1 MSFSWNL
8 SYPYN
13 TPQRGLGTY
22 DANGN
27 LIPPT
32 RAEWDAKVPFAK
44 AGKPVAVLHRNGKP
58 IITEPLIGVTLRD
71 VVKSIERGLTSVL
84 DPSDSDQRPLVYAA
98 VAMSFFAQLQ
108 KDAAR
113 PCASPAHREI
123 RSAQAYGAR
132 FARQLRWIRRQLE
145 LTRWCP
151 DVRCG
156 LVAVHSGISL
166 AALATCPRSRTSSR
180 DIVRRLIVDFFV
192 PEN

>member
-71 VVKSIERGLTSVL
+71 VVKSIERGLTRVL
-84 DPSDSDQRPLVYAA
+84 DPSDPDQRPLVYAA
-98 VAMSFFAQLQ
+98 VANW
-108 KDAAR
+108 
-113 PCASPAHREI
+113 
-123 RSAQAYGAR
+123 
-132 FARQLRWIRRQLE
+132 LRGPVRRQLIE
-145 LTRWCP
+145 KYEARKLTARDLLGNYDGFEGNWSSQ
-151 DVRCG
+151 DGV
-156 LVAVHSGISL
+156 LTYAVGS
-166 AALATCPRSRTSSR
+166 
-180 DIVRRLIVDFFV
+180 
-192 PEN
+192 